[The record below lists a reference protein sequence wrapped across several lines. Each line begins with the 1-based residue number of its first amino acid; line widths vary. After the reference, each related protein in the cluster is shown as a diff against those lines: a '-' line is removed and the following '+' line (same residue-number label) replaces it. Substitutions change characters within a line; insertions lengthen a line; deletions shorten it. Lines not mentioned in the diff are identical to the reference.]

1 MTEIP
6 ETVQIWEQWSLVH
19 KHKIMSVRKQ
29 MGKQL
34 FHTSD
39 ILEVKESTDYTS

>member
-6 ETVQIWEQWSLVH
+6 ETVQIREQWSLVH
-19 KHKIMSVRKQ
+19 KHEIMSARKQ

-34 FHTSD
+34 LHTSD